1 MDYRHTKIPFLQED
15 CINEFG
21 QETGT
26 KIYELSCE
34 LFASMAAEADF
45 RNNKSIKEHIVSNIL
60 PTIAYY
66 LTLQNCGYSKE
77 DAYNFALKEN
87 QKAANIQKV
96 KNETMGKLPF
106 AYQIFKLF
114 IKSIMKNMYP
124 TEGWETQW
132 IRFDNKEIHLN
143 FTRCIYVE
151 LTAHYACPELCT
163 VFCKNDPVVFSG
175 YEPKIQFKRNGTLAE
190 GASCCDFHY
199 TPGR

>member
-124 TEGWETQW
+124 TEGWETQ
-132 IRFDNKEIHLN
+132 
-143 FTRCIYVE
+143 
-151 LTAHYACPELCT
+151 
-163 VFCKNDPVVFSG
+163 
-175 YEPKIQFKRNGTLAE
+175 
-190 GASCCDFHY
+190 
-199 TPGR
+199 